1 MLPYSESLD
10 VSSLDPSGDTDLTD
24 LAERQHWAYAAP
36 TQWRTPT
43 GETADARR
51 LILPIGGD
59 GSEVYT
65 PAPGLMERE
74 AERIL
79 GHTDDLAER
88 HPMHQP
94 GVDAVRNIEQQ
105 EETERTET
113 EPQRAILPAPDGL
126 SAVLGSGAFTVTGRV
141 YFSPVRPFDPS
152 PAIPEPN
159 TEGLFSDERIR
170 FQYPRH

>member
-1 MLPYSESLD
+1 MTR
-10 VSSLDPSGDTDLTD
+10 SGSYAKS
-24 LAERQHWAYAAP
+24 LAEQRHWAYAAP

-79 GHTDDLAER
+79 GHTGDLAE
-88 HPMHQP
+88 HSSMHRP
-94 GVDAVRNIEQQ
+94 GVDAFRRIEQQ

-141 YFSPVRPFDPS
+141 YFSPVHPFDPT
-152 PAIPEPN
+152 PTIPELG
-159 TEGLFSDERIR
+159 TERLLAIENIGGSEEGFT
-170 FQYPRH
+170 YPRELR